1 MVQLLD
7 YVMELLRDGRWHH
20 VHTITIELNQPE
32 EKIWR
37 ILKFCADFDFVAFDE
52 KGSRVKMDERFRR
65 FLLALDETV
74 DRGVKRS

>member
-32 EKIWR
+32 EKID
-37 ILKFCADFDFVAFDE
+37 LENPQV
-52 KGSRVKMDERFRR
+52 
-65 FLLALDETV
+65 L
-74 DRGVKRS
+74 RGL